1 MNRIIFGAHAA
12 LTGLT
17 GLSASVVA
25 QLPDSKQLD
34 AVGRWPLTVV
44 LGAVCCFLAWLLYK
58 QADKNADRY
67 GKFEDHIDKLS
78 ESVAQLAGN
87 LKEWQW
93 KHRDND

>member
-17 GLSASVVA
+17 GLGASIVA
-25 QLPDSKQLD
+25 QLPDSRQLD

-58 QADKNADRY
+58 QADKFGQRV
-67 GKFEDHIDKLS
+67 DKLS
-78 ESVAQLAGN
+78 ENLGQLASN
-87 LKEWQW
+87 LKERPCIRS
-93 KHRDND
+93 KDND